1 MFATWRV
8 ASTRAGWDDE
18 EQPWGAGVQE
28 EHHDGLQ
35 GQPSYASSS
44 LSLLYSFHWLH
55 PHHPSYPYH
64 AQNHHICC
72 SRGPLRSET
81 EMGKGHRHFMPSL
94 QRQVSHNFM
103 VSHISRLPSKLL
115 LKGILKLLLQKAHSG
130 RGNWSSQKSAGE
142 VGEWEEHSH
151 LHLATFSQVTPSRSW

>member
-55 PHHPSYPYH
+55 RMKFIPTIRLI
-64 AQNHHICC
+64 HIMPKIIIFAVQGGRWGARQRWEKVTGTLCLP
-72 SRGPLRSET
+72 SRGKYHTISWYHTFLGYLQSYCWKVSSNCSYKWHIQVAGTDLPR
-81 EMGKGHRHFMPSL
+81 SL
-94 QRQVSHNFM
+94 QEKLENERNIV
-103 VSHISRLPSKLL
+103 ISIWRLSP
-115 LKGILKLLLQKAHSG
+115 
-130 RGNWSSQKSAGE
+130 R
-142 VGEWEEHSH
+142 
-151 LHLATFSQVTPSRSW
+151 